1 MKLEKEPVT
10 EMDYWQLIEGLGGLA
25 WGINH
30 DLADGRI
37 DKDSKDAVI
46 TDFNEIL
53 ELTGKLLSEISEKF
67 GVIRNSNHPSSQQTE
82 TLPPLPEGEIY
93 YWDWYK
99 KMKKNFYTEEYS
111 KIICSV
117 CPLSN
122 GLDEMVSR
130 GGAVPCG
137 AIRGSINR
145 LQAPHLCGMLFD
157 WSREELYYEIEK
169 KGGKRVLSKFQ
180 KKEQELKKIFTEQT
194 QK

>member
-1 MKLEKEPVT
+1 
-10 EMDYWQLIEGLGGLA
+10 
-25 WGINH
+25 
-30 DLADGRI
+30 
-37 DKDSKDAVI
+37 
-46 TDFNEIL
+46 
-53 ELTGKLLSEISEKF
+53 
-67 GVIRNSNHPSSQQTE
+67 
-82 TLPPLPEGEIY
+82 
-93 YWDWYK
+93 
-99 KMKKNFYTEEYS
+99 MKKNFYTEEYS